1 MLLFLLCAYANL
13 RPFAG
18 AAAFSSPFNDPSAVL
33 LKPWVAGESR
43 GMGLYAVSPVCS
55 AFAAAGSILGAFTR
69 ASDPRAWAGDLGI
82 GASMGSL
89 WPAATLVEVG
99 EVRSVSVVVDVDRL
113 LDDEGSFGA
122 QKVLD
127 TVE

>member
-1 MLLFLLCAYANL
+1 
-13 RPFAG
+13 
-18 AAAFSSPFNDPSAVL
+18 
-33 LKPWVAGESR
+33 
-43 GMGLYAVSPVCS
+43 MGLYAVSQVCS